1 MVVLQ
6 PYSVLIPKLWHL
18 IVVFLPIPHK
28 FFSESY
34 NADKRLED
42 LENDIRLLKNFHH
55 QRQRINPVGPRG
67 LTGPRGPR
75 GYTGPRGQRGYRGP
89 TGPRGLTVT
98 G

>member
-1 MVVLQ
+1 MAFD
-6 PYSVLIPKLWHL
+6 SG
-18 IVVFLPIPHK
+18 FLPIPHK
-28 FFSESY
+28 FFSGSY

-75 GYTGPRGQRGYRGP
+75 GYTGPRGPTGP
-89 TGPRGLTVT
+89 TGPRGLT